1 MPHIN
6 IKYFPKPLSEEQQ
19 KNLVSTITQAIS
31 STFHCSEGAVSIA
44 LEPIEK
50 EQWNEKVYLPE
61 IVHRGELLCKKP
73 NY

>member
-6 IKYFPKPLSEEQQ
+6 IKYFSSLSIEKRSELAIALAEVVS
-19 KNLVSTITQAIS
+19 NLIQ
-31 STFHCSEGAVSIA
+31 CDEGAISIA

-50 EQWNEKVYLPE
+50 ERWNEKVYIPE
-61 IVHRGELLCKKP
+61 IVNRKELLCKFP